1 MKNTR
6 FLKEDAGK
14 NCPWSPTKQRP
25 GPIVCAQEIAYF
37 KNLPDTLRVARC
49 CECQGRSCFFHGFR
63 SYSLANCIAY
73 FPEKAA
79 MKYMTNAQLQEF
91 YIDIHEQC
99 T

>member
-1 MKNTR
+1 M
-6 FLKEDAGK
+6 L
-14 NCPWSPTKQRP
+14 P
-25 GPIVCAQEIAYF
+25 GVVNAKA
-37 KNLPDTLRVARC
+37 VA
-49 CECQGRSCFFHGFR
+49 FFHGFR

-91 YIDIHEQC
+91 YIDIHKQC